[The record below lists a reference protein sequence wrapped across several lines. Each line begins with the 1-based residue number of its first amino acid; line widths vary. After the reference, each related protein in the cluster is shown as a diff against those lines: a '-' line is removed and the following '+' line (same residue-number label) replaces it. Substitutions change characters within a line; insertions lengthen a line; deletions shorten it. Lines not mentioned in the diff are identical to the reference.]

1 MVQLLERK
9 QPEQWPNQRPD
20 QWIVQSN
27 LSWERFKKIQEG
39 FMGCRNVRLFY
50 LDGTVEILTVSPEHE
65 IYKSIIG
72 MLIEIFLVELGIE
85 FVPTGSMDLEKVGA
99 AAAQGDESYCLG
111 EQKAIP
117 DLVVEVVFSSGG
129 PSKLARYAVL
139 GVREVWFWE
148 DGLFSVFG
156 LRESG
161 YEKLSRSEL
170 LPKMDFEL
178 LTRCVLMSS
187 RVEAARAFRAAL

>member
-9 QPEQWPNQRPD
+9 QQD

-27 LSWERFKKIQEG
+27 ISWKRFKQIKEG
-39 FMGCRNVRLFY
+39 FTGCRNLRLFY

-85 FVPTGSMDLEKVGA
+85 FVPTGSMDMERENA

-139 GVREVWFWE
+139 GVGEVWFWE
-148 DGLFSVFG
+148 DGLFSVYC
-156 LRESG
+156 LREAG
-161 YEKLSRSEL
+161 YEKVSQSEL

-178 LTRCVLMSS
+178 LTRCVLMNS